1 MSETEG
7 RTGLT
12 PETVATYL
20 AVVHRFA
27 MVASPRGIEPED
39 IAQEAMVR
47 ILEHI
52 DRFDERLGS
61 LDGWMWRI
69 VLNLA
74 RDAERA
80 ARRKHVLVGRLTARD
95 RTVAA
100 ERSPE
105 SIVLDR
111 VRDRDLLTAVRCLPG
126 RYRILIG
133 LRYGAGLRSDE
144 IAELLGVTRM
154 AVVKATRRALDRLRI
169 QLPDVEVAK

>member
-12 PETVATYL
+12 PETLAAYL
-20 AVVHRFA
+20 TVVHRFA

-39 IAQEAMVR
+39 VAQEAMVR

-80 ARRKHVLVGRLTARD
+80 ARRKHVLAGRLAARD

-111 VRDRDLLTAVRCLPG
+111 VRDRDLLTAVRCLPR
-126 RYRILIG
+126 RYRVLIG
-133 LRYGAGLRSDE
+133 LRYGAGLRSEE
-144 IAELLGVTRM
+144 IAAVLGATRM
-154 AVVKATRRALDRLRI
+154 AVVKATRRALDRLRS
-169 QLPDVEVAK
+169 QLSEMEVVE